1 MRELISKTI
10 KMRLIREEDAAF
22 ILSLR
27 LDERYNKFLS
37 SVDGNLAA
45 QKEWIKKYKQDED
58 AGLQYYF
65 IIETKDSKPC
75 GTVRLYDLKADSFCW
90 GSWILNEDKTKYAA
104 LESAFLVYQFGF
116 GVLGFTKS
124 HFDVRKGNLK
134 VIDFHKKFGAVETG
148 EDEDNYYYEI
158 SQESVQRMKNRFSKI
173 IG

>member
-10 KMRLIREEDAAF
+10 KMRLIREEDAEF

-37 SVDGNLAA
+37 SVDDNLAA
-45 QKEWIKKYKQDED
+45 QKEWIKKYKQDEE
-58 AGLQYYF
+58 AGVQYYF
-65 IIETKDSKPC
+65 IIETKDSRNC
-75 GTVRLYDLKADSFCW
+75 GTVRLYDFRAESFCW

-116 GVLGFTKS
+116 EELGFKKS
-124 HFDVRKGNLK
+124 HFDVRKANLK

-158 SQESVQRMKNRFSKI
+158 SQESVQRIKNKFSKI

>member
-37 SVDGNLAA
+37 SVDGSLAA
-45 QKEWIKKYKQDED
+45 QKEWINKYKQDEE

-116 GVLGFTKS
+116 EGLGFKKA

-158 SQESVQRMKNRFSKI
+158 SQESVQRIKNKFSKI

>member
-10 KMRLIREEDAAF
+10 KMRLIREEDAEF

-37 SVDGNLAA
+37 SVDDNLAA
-45 QKEWIKKYKQDED
+45 QKVWINKYKQDEE

-65 IIETKDSKPC
+65 VIETKDSKPC
-75 GTVRLYDLKADSFCW
+75 GTVRLYDFKDDSFCW

-104 LESAFLVYQFGF
+104 LESAFLVYRFGF
-116 GVLGFTKS
+116 EELGFSKS

-134 VIDFHKKFGAVETG
+134 VIDFHKKFGAIEIG
-148 EDEDNYYYEI
+148 EDEHNNYYEI
-158 SQESVQRMKNRFSKI
+158 SQESVQKVKNKFSKF

>member
-10 KMRLIREEDAAF
+10 KMRLIREEDAEF

-37 SVDGNLAA
+37 SVDDNVAA
-45 QKEWIKKYKQDED
+45 QKEWIKKYKQDEEM
-58 AGLQYYF
+58 GLQYYF

-75 GTVRLYDLKADSFCW
+75 GTVRLYDFKSDSFCW

-104 LESAFLVYQFGF
+104 LESAFLVYKFGF
-116 GVLGFTKS
+116 EELGFKKS

-148 EDEDNYYYEI
+148 EDDDNYYYEI
-158 SQESVQRMKNRFSKI
+158 AQESVKRVKNKFSKI

>member
-10 KMRLIREEDAAF
+10 KMRLIREEDAEF

-37 SVDGNLAA
+37 SVDDNLAA
-45 QKEWIKKYKQDED
+45 QKEWIRKYKQDEE

-90 GSWILNEDKTKYAA
+90 GSWVLNEDKTKYSA
-104 LESAFLVYQFGF
+104 LESAFLIYQFGF
-116 GVLGFTKS
+116 EELGFKKS

-158 SQESVQRMKNRFSKI
+158 SQESVQRIKNKFSKI